1 MDCVCTA
8 APLYAEEWQKG
19 FGIRGRHLWIG
30 AALLLLMAA
39 PVQAKVLVTD
49 VSFAPRSDGE
59 GYVVRA
65 HTTQEPEGYFFSQSD
80 SGQKLTWILYNA
92 TLHEDYQHSAPEG
105 PVKRYTTT
113 RRNGHLVLQVH
124 LAENRSVSPA
134 AYRDGASTD
143 LLLSLTYEG
152 PVPVA
157 NAPSPSTGTGG
168 TNETDDTSEESGT
181 GKAGSADPI
190 SQASRKRSRLD
201 TVVIDPGHGGKD
213 PGAMA
218 HGQEEKDIVLDVAHR
233 LGDYIENRLDLEVA
247 YTRTDDRFIAL
258 EERGHFANRI
268 GGDLFLSLHVNAAP
282 SAAVQGTETYFLGR
296 SKTDAARRVMQRENS
311 VVRQYEKN
319 PDRYEEYDSEA
330 FVRGELFLSASMQF
344 SEEFAKRVQKQFKRR
359 VERRSR
365 GVKQAGFYVLW
376 SASMPSVLVELGFLT
391 NREEARYL
399 NSDRGQTKLAKA
411 LFRAVKS
418 YKDEYNKGVVAS
430 E

>member
-1 MDCVCTA
+1 MDYVCTA
-8 APLYAEEWQKG
+8 VPLCAEGGRNG
-19 FGIRGRHLWIG
+19 FGIRGRHLWMG

-39 PVQAKVLVTD
+39 PVQAKVLVMD

-92 TLHEDYQHSAPEG
+92 ALHEEYQHSAPKG

-113 RRNGHLVLQVH
+113 RRNGHLVLQIY
-124 LAENRSVSPA
+124 LAENHSVSPT

-143 LLLSLTYEG
+143 LLLNLTYEG
-152 PVPVA
+152 SVPVA
-157 NAPSPSTGTGG
+157 DASSPSPGTGSVD
-168 TNETDDTSEESGT
+168 E
-181 GKAGSADPI
+181 AGSADPI
-190 SQASRKRSRLD
+190 SRASRKRSRLD

-218 HGQEEKDIVLDVAHR
+218 HGLKEKNIVLDVAHR

-258 EERGHFANRI
+258 EDRGHFANRV
-268 GGDLFLSLHVNAAP
+268 GGDLFISLHVNAAP

-296 SKTDAARRVMQRENS
+296 SKTDAARRVMRRENS

-319 PDRYEEYDSEA
+319 PDRYKEYDSEA

-399 NSDRGQTKLAKA
+399 NSDRGQTELAKA
-411 LFRAVKS
+411 LFRAIKS
-418 YKDEYNKGVVAS
+418 YEDEYNKGVVAR